1 MRPLIALML
10 LCAAG
15 PLAAQVRPVPS
26 GTDPLQQSVLYAD
39 DQTVILETAPGFQL
53 AIEFEDGEKV
63 ASAAAGNTAAW
74 QIAAPAGASTMFV
87 RPQPGAPTT
96 NLSVIT
102 SRRRYSFL
110 LVAADKMTSAQPLT
124 VRFTY
129 PASVPVV
136 PAAVA
141 EPEPTKPAGSWRVT
155 GDRLLRPSLIWDDGR
170 RTYLDWPEELE
181 LPAVFAIDGRGAE
194 TLVNGYMRGNR
205 FVIDTVFSR
214 LVFRLDRQTAR
225 ADRTTK

>member
-1 MRPLIALML
+1 MRPLIVL
-10 LCAAG
+10 LLVCAGA
-15 PLAAQVRPVPS
+15 PLAAQIRPGPS
-26 GTDPLQQSVLYAD
+26 GSDPLQQSVRYAD

-53 AIEFEDGEKV
+53 AVEFEDGEKV
-63 ASAAAGNTAAW
+63 ASAPAGNSAAW
-74 QIAAPAGASTMFV
+74 QVAAPAGASTMFV

-129 PASVPVV
+129 PASAPVL
-136 PAAVA
+136 PATMA
-141 EPEPTKPAGSWRVT
+141 EPEPAKPAGSWRVT

-194 TLVNGYMRGNR
+194 TLINGYVRGDR
-205 FVIDTVFSR
+205 FVIDAVFSR

-225 ADRTTK
+225 ADRRAK